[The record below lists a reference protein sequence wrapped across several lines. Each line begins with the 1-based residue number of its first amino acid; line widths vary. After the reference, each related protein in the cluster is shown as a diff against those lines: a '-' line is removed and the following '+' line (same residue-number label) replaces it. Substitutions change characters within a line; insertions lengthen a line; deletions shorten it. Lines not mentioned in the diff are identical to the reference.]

1 MTSALIGEWIGLEPV
16 DDAEW
21 DVFYGPFRI
30 GRLHEN
36 AMRIEDKYGR
46 VNSGS
51 V

>member
-1 MTSALIGEWIGLEPV
+1 
-16 DDAEW
+16 
-21 DVFYGPFRI
+21 VFFGPFRI

-36 AMRIEDKYGR
+36 VMRIEDKYGR